1 MLGVHKGLKVDA
13 KQFACAHASL
23 ILAYNIPTL
32 ARHCLNLGKGVLMKK
47 VLIISFTIWFSSS
60 LLANDSKVDLNAFA
74 KLYFDKMVAT
84 QRPAATKKE
93 VEEYLALLTDDV
105 GHSHL
110 PWDTDDSRLPSGKAD
125 KRKGMTFY
133 LGAHTEYK
141 AELLDVF
148 TFNQS
153 AVAIRYKNYAK
164 GIHPQNNQ
172 PVEYSQTMME
182 VLEIENG
189 KVAVIRKYHE

>member
-1 MLGVHKGLKVDA
+1 MKKLL
-13 KQFACAHASL
+13 FISL
-23 ILAYNIPTL
+23 ILLYTPQ
-32 ARHCLNLGKGVLMKK
+32 
-47 VLIISFTIWFSSS
+47 
-60 LLANDSKVDLNAFA
+60 LLANDSSIDLNAFA

-84 QRPAATKKE
+84 QMPKATKKE
-93 VEEYLALLTDDV
+93 LEAYLALLTDDV

-110 PWDTDDSRLPSGKAD
+110 PWVVDDTRYPDGKEA

-141 AELLDVF
+141 AELLNVF

-153 AVAIRYKNYAK
+153 AIAIRYKHYAK

-172 PVEYSQTMME
+172 AIEYTRTMME
-182 VLEIENG
+182 VLEMEG
-189 KVAVIRKYHE
+189 EKVAIIRKYHE

>member
-1 MLGVHKGLKVDA
+1 
-13 KQFACAHASL
+13 
-23 ILAYNIPTL
+23 
-32 ARHCLNLGKGVLMKK
+32 MKK
-47 VLIISFTIWFSSS
+47 LLIFSVTILFSSS
-60 LLANDSKVDLNAFA
+60 LIANDSKIDLKAFA
-74 KLYFDKMVAT
+74 KLYFHKMVAT
-84 QRPAATKKE
+84 QSPTTTKKDL
-93 VEEYLALLTDDV
+93 EEYLALLTDDV

-110 PWDTDDSRLPSGKAD
+110 PWVTDDSRLPTGKAD

-153 AVAIRYKNYAK
+153 AVAIRYKDYAK

-172 PVEYSQTMME
+172 PIEYTQTMME
-182 VLEIENG
+182 VLEIEDG

>member
-1 MLGVHKGLKVDA
+1 MKTL
-13 KQFACAHASL
+13 L
-23 ILAYNIPTL
+23 IL
-32 ARHCLNLGKGVLMKK
+32 
-47 VLIISFTIWFSSS
+47 SFTVLFSSS
-60 LLANDSKVDLNAFA
+60 LFANEEKIDLNAFA

-84 QRPAATKKE
+84 QAPAATEKE
-93 VEEYLALLTDDV
+93 LEEYLALLTDDV

-110 PWDTDDSRLPSGKAD
+110 PWVTDDSRLPSGKED

-133 LGAHTEYK
+133 LGAHTEYQ

-172 PVEYSQTMME
+172 PIEYSQTMME
-182 VLEIENG
+182 VLEIEDG